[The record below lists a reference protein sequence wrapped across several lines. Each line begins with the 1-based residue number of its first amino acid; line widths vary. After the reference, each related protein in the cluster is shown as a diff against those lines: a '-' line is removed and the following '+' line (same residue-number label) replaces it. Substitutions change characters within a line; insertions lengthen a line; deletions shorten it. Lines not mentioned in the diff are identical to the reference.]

1 MIINLTLPHEYE
13 IEVGADL
20 PSGPGVITQL
30 DIGENSFRSG
40 GLVVKVTPEAG
51 VPWITTFI
59 GGSFGV
65 DAVYST
71 PNTCVL
77 CVISAGN
84 GYFVEVNNPSEWKE
98 VDEVSPITDSK
109 LIPEIPLLLFS
120 DFNSMVA
127 YGKNG
132 LVWSASELVTDYLE
146 IDEATPEAI
155 CCTGYD
161 PWEKGDTKII
171 LDPKTGAVIERTVIP
186 QEKPE
191 RKK

>member
-20 PSGPGVITQL
+20 PSGPGVIKQL

-51 VPWITTFI
+51 EPWIATFI

-65 DAVYST
+65 DSVYST
-71 PNTCVL
+71 PNPCVL

-84 GYFVEVNNPSEWKE
+84 GYFVQVDNPSEWKE
-98 VDEVSPITDSK
+98 IENDPITDSE
-109 LIPEIPLLLFS
+109 LIPEIPILLFS

-155 CCTGYD
+155 C
-161 PWEKGDTKII
+161 
-171 LDPKTGAVIERTVIP
+171 
-186 QEKPE
+186 
-191 RKK
+191 